1 MLPLASAEL
10 VSEVA
15 TQVFAAPSP
24 AEEELSPTRFKHRR
38 DLSVSMVL
46 KDPSSFAKVPST
58 SITQAAN
65 LNSLVPPFQTGSAT
79 LDSSNKPLILPSR
92 PLRSPLEHATSTLLL
107 PRTGTRP
114 LLTPSLS
121 RPPATRLTRQSLR
134 PTSKS
139 PPATAKSRSP
149 SVPPRWTLLTQLS
162 RRRSLP
168 TTSAHTSGEHHRVA
182 GRLPT
187 VLSRELVRAS
197 RLTHLGPLCD
207 RAIVCVQKE
216 KS

>member
-24 AEEELSPTRFKHRR
+24 AEEELSLTRFKHRR
-38 DLSVSMVL
+38 DLSVSRVL
-46 KDPSSFAKVPST
+46 KEPSSFAKVPST
-58 SITQAAN
+58 SITQAPN
-65 LNSLVPPFQTGSAT
+65 LNSLVPTFPTGSAT
-79 LDSSNKPLILPSR
+79 PNSTSKALILPSR

-114 LLTPSLS
+114 LLIPSLS
-121 RPPATRLTRQSLR
+121 RPPATRFTRQSLR
-134 PTSKS
+134 PSSKS
-139 PPATAKSRSP
+139 PPATSKSRPP
-149 SVPPRWTLLTQLS
+149 SVAPRWTLLTQPS
-162 RRRSLP
+162 RRRSLQ

-182 GRLPT
+182 EGLST